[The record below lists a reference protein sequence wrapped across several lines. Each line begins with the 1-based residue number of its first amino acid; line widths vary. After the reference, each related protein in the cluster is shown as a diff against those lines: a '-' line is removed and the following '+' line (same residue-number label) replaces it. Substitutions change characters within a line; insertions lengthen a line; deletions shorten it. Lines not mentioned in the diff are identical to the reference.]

1 MSKNKTNLEVLEDI
15 ENSAITDKH
24 IAEFQKSLDK
34 DVKKIVKETDAL
46 VTASSDSEISTL
58 STNLQ
63 ISYNFSTKL
72 RDILPLDVM
81 LTDDVRK
88 FEDLE
93 FTNAHLNNFT
103 RRVLCSTLGK
113 NYDTIQEQDPYYYD
127 VLRRVAVV
135 VVYDL
140 KFDVIEK
147 TKNAFSNPTGR
158 TPKKILISMR
168 DINKSDDLKKKYNK
182 DGGENAYVTFEE
194 LTSIAKHF
202 VLGVKD
208 ANYEYA
214 SKLVKL
220 LRSIDDYTAD
230 AQNFDSISNEIK
242 KEEIELIQT
251 LSCRFMSML
260 DKDAQFNTIAS
271 IKTYL
276 DDYTNQKNG
285 LINWH
290 KSYDK
295 TKIKCVN
302 FVNFKNNKTI
312 FANNGDSLLKQLA
325 NQ

>member
-1 MSKNKTNLEVLEDI
+1 MNKKTMI
-15 ENSAITDKH
+15 EEMVEKDVSIETDKH
-24 IAEFQKSLDK
+24 IQQFQKSLSK

-46 VTASSDSEISTL
+46 VSASSDNAVSAL
-58 STNLQ
+58 STNLE

-81 LTDDVRK
+81 LTDEIRN
-88 FEDLE
+88 FEDIE

-127 VLRRVAVV
+127 VLRRVSVV
-135 VVYDL
+135 IAYDL
-140 KFDVIEK
+140 VYDVIEK
-147 TKNAFSNPTGR
+147 TKNAFSDPVGR
-158 TPKKILISMR
+158 TPKKILISMK
-168 DINKSDDLKKKYNK
+168 DINNDDDLKKKYNK
-182 DGGENAYVTFEE
+182 DGGDKAYVSFEE

-202 VLGVKD
+202 LLGVKD
-208 ANYEYA
+208 DTREYA

-220 LRSIDDYTAD
+220 MRALDAYTTD
-230 AQNFDSISNEIK
+230 AQNFDSIDIEIK

-251 LSCRFMSML
+251 LTCRFLGML
-260 DKDAQFNTIAS
+260 DKDTQFNTIAA

-276 DDYTNQKNG
+276 DDYTNVKNG

-295 TKIKCVN
+295 NKIKCVN
-302 FVNFKNNKTI
+302 FVNFKNNKPI
-312 FANNGDSLLKQLA
+312 FADNADSLLKQLA